1 MPQPNPT
8 LNGKLFY
15 VPGQPEIYWID
26 TGLARHIP
34 DEATYHGVF
43 GGSPNAQAYET
54 LLTDVTL
61 GLPIA
66 DGTELVRA
74 GNDAK
79 IYFVENQTKRWI
91 TDEGAKSYFQ
101 LNGNVHSLPLATVN
115 SFADGPPFV
124 TPQPVVVPDVTT
136 CPNSYPA
143 AAEIIFKASLLP
155 VPGTW
160 PNGTVGPTNLD
171 SVVSQQKPGGGSF
184 AEINSTVELFTII
197 PR

>member
-79 IYFVENQTKRWI
+79 IYFVENQTKRFVA
-91 TDEGAKSYFQ
+91 DPAYFQ

-124 TPQPVVVPDVTT
+124 TPQLVVVPPVTDQ
-136 CPNSYPA
+136 SYPE
-143 AAEIIFKASLLP
+143 AAESIRAASLLP
-155 VPGTW
+155 VPGAF
-160 PNGTVGPTNLD
+160 PNGKTGPTGPG
-171 SVVSQQKPGGGSF
+171 SVVSRQRPAGGLS
-184 AEINSTVELFTII
+184 AEINSSVYLYTII
-197 PR
+197 TP

>member
-8 LNGKLFY
+8 LNGQIFY
-15 VPGQPEIYWID
+15 VPGEPEIYWID
-26 TGLARHIP
+26 NGLARHIP

-43 GGSPNAQAYET
+43 GGSPNKQAYGE
-54 LLTDVTL
+54 LLTEVTL

-79 IYFVENQTKRWI
+79 IYFVENQTKRFVA
-91 TDEGAKSYFQ
+91 DPAYFQ

-124 TPQPVVVPDVTT
+124 TPQLVEVPSVTGQ
-136 CPNSYPA
+136 SYPEA
-143 AAEIIFKASLLP
+143 AGSIQKASLLP
-155 VPGTW
+155 VPGTF
-160 PNGTVGPTNLD
+160 PNGKPGPTGPG
-171 SVVSQQKPGGGSF
+171 SVVSRQRPPGGLS
-184 AEINSTVELFTII
+184 AEINSPVYLFTMIT
-197 PR
+197 P

>member
-8 LNGKLFY
+8 LNGQIFY
-15 VPGQPEIYWID
+15 VPGEPQIYWID
-26 TGLARHIP
+26 IGLARHIP

-43 GGSPNAQAYET
+43 GGSPNKQAYGA
-54 LLTDVTL
+54 LLTEVTL

-91 TDEGAKSYFQ
+91 TDEGAKKQFQ

-124 TPQPVVVPDVTT
+124 TPQPVVVPDVTGK
-136 CPNSYPA
+136 SYPEA
-143 AAEIIFKASLLP
+143 ACILTKAGLLP
-155 VPGTW
+155 VPGSTQE
-160 PNGTVGPTNLD
+160 PTSLG
-171 SVVSQQKPGGGSF
+171 SVVTSQKPGGGSS

-197 PR
+197 TP

>member
-8 LNGKLFY
+8 LNGQIFY
-15 VPGQPEIYWID
+15 VPGEPEIYWID
-26 TGLARHIP
+26 NGLARHIP

-43 GGSPNAQAYET
+43 GGSPNKQAYG
-54 LLTDVTL
+54 TL

-79 IYFVENQTKRWI
+79 IYFVENQTKRFVA
-91 TDEGAKSYFQ
+91 DPAYFQ

-124 TPQPVVVPDVTT
+124 TPQLVEVPSVTGQ
-136 CPNSYPA
+136 SYPEA
-143 AAEIIFKASLLP
+143 AGSIQKASLLP
-155 VPGTW
+155 VPGTF
-160 PNGTVGPTNLD
+160 PNGKPGPTGPG
-171 SVVSQQKPGGGSF
+171 SVVSRQRPPGGLS
-184 AEINSTVELFTII
+184 AEINSPVYLFTII
-197 PR
+197 TP

>member
-8 LNGKLFY
+8 LNGQIFY
-15 VPGQPEIYWID
+15 APGEPEIYWID
-26 TGLARHIP
+26 NGLARQIP

-43 GGSPNAQAYET
+43 GGSPNKQAYET

-74 GNDAK
+74 ANDAK

-91 TDEGAKSYFQ
+91 TDEGAKRYFQ

-124 TPQPVVVPDVTT
+124 TPQLVVVPDVTSN
-136 CPNSYPA
+136 PYSYPA
-143 AAEIIFKASLLP
+143 AAQIISVASLLP
-155 VPGTW
+155 VPGTY
-160 PNGTVGPTNLD
+160 PNGTRGPTTPD
-171 SVVSQQKPGGGSF
+171 SVVRYQKPAGGSS
-184 AEINSTVELFTII
+184 AEINSPVELFTII
-197 PR
+197 TP